1 MNKKDYN
8 EAIDLLKKE
17 DVELIIKEI
26 ESNKLPVQ
34 YWKGGE
40 PFHQKN
46 GVELWSIDSMNMMD
60 YLHFHNNMNLHWSII
75 ANDLIKAIIN
85 NPYIPIHT
93 KG

>member
-8 EAIDLLKKE
+8 KAINLLKKE

-26 ESNKLPVQ
+26 ENNKLPVQ

-46 GVELWSIDSMNMMD
+46 GVELWFIDGMSMID
-60 YLHFHNNMNLHWSII
+60 YLHFHKNMNLHWSII
-75 ANDLIKAIIN
+75 ANDLINAIN
-85 NPYIPIHT
+85 NNTYIPIQI